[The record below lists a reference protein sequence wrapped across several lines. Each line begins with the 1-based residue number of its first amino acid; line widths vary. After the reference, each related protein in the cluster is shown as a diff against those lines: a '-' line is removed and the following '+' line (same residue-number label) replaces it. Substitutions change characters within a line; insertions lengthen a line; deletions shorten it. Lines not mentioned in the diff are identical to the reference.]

1 MCRMVSD
8 VRNSPGNEAGI
19 GDGDDD
25 DDGRGRCRRCC
36 CCCYCCSNCVED
48 LRRLQDQHECVGQ
61 FLGRPA
67 GAPLS
72 QAGVGR
78 ARCIPLFFSRR
89 LFRSLSPSV
98 SVCPLVASHSCPN
111 WESVLELRTTRFKL
125 TARRLAGAGT
135 PKEWKAA
142 EDGKKNKNACSKE
155 RNGIEQCCN
164 R

>member
-25 DDGRGRCRRCC
+25 DDGRGRCWRCC
-36 CCCYCCSNCVED
+36 CCCYCSNCVED

-61 FLGRPA
+61 FLGLPA

-72 QAGVGR
+72 SWSWPR
-78 ARCIPLFFSRR
+78 PLHS
-89 LFRSLSPSV
+89 SLLQSPTVSLALSLV

-111 WESVLELRTTRFKL
+111 WESVLELRITRFKL

-142 EDGKKNKNACSKE
+142 EDGKKNKNAFSKE